1 MASEN
6 VQPAGAATAG
16 AASYGNVERVGFG
29 LLMIGA
35 PILLLGAAF
44 IHPPHSIES
53 GPEYYH
59 AAHDHTTAFY
69 VAHSLFFLAAVL
81 FVPAV
86 VGLARLVHRSHP
98 KAAFWGVVL
107 TLMGFVG
114 YGAMDGMDYMTWVAG
129 NPASGLDSKEMQ
141 QFIDV
146 TINTTAI
153 MAPVMLIF
161 LLLPIGLSVLAVG
174 LHRAGIRPLWLGVLM
189 PVGMVGVAA
198 SLDYPVLLVLSAL
211 FLLASFGLVGV
222 RLLRTPNGT
231 LSEAAPV

>member
-1 MASEN
+1 
-6 VQPAGAATAG
+6 
-16 AASYGNVERVGFG
+16 
-29 LLMIGA
+29 
-35 PILLLGAAF
+35 
-44 IHPPHSIES
+44 
-53 GPEYYH
+53 
-59 AAHDHTTAFY
+59 
-69 VAHSLFFLAAVL
+69 
-81 FVPAV
+81 
-86 VGLARLVHRSHP
+86 
-98 KAAFWGVVL
+98 VL

-129 NPASGLDSKEMQ
+129 NPASGLDPKEMQ

-146 TINTTAI
+146 TLNTTAI

-174 LHRAGIRPLWLGVLM
+174 LHRAGILPLWLGVLM

>member
-1 MASEN
+1 MASDS
-6 VQPAGAATAG
+6 VQPTGA
-16 AASYGNVERVGFG
+16 AASYDNVERVGFG

-35 PILLLGAAF
+35 PILMLGAAF

-69 VAHSLFFLAAVL
+69 VSHTLFILAAVL

-107 TLMGFVG
+107 TLMGFIG

-129 NPASGLDSKEMQ
+129 NPASGLDPKVMQ
-141 QFIDV
+141 QFID
-146 TINTTAI
+146 TALNSPAVMI
-153 MAPVMLIF
+153 PVLLIF
-161 LLLPIGLSVLAVG
+161 SLLPIGLIVLAVG
-174 LHRAGIRPLWLGVLM
+174 LHRAGVLPTWLAVLM
-189 PVGMVGVAA
+189 PVGMAGVAGA
-198 SLDYPVLLVLSAL
+198 LDYRPLLVLSAL
-211 FLLASFGLVGV
+211 FLLASFGTVGV
-222 RLLRTPNGT
+222 RLLRAPNGSR
-231 LSEAAPV
+231 SEAAPV

>member
-1 MASEN
+1 MTSDV
-6 VQPAGAATAG
+6 VQPTGAA
-16 AASYGNVERVGFG
+16 AANYDKVERIGFG

-35 PILLLGAAF
+35 PILILGAAV
-44 IHPPHSIES
+44 IHPPHAIEN
-53 GPEYYH
+53 GTEYYH
-59 AAHDHTTAFY
+59 AAHDHTTRFY
-69 VAHSLFFLAAVL
+69 ISHSLFIFAAVL

-174 LHRAGIRPLWLGVLM
+174 LHRAGILPLWLGVLM
-189 PVGMVGVAA
+189 PIGMVGVAA
-198 SLDYPVLLVLSAL
+198 SLEYPVLLVLSAL
-211 FLLASFGLVGV
+211 FLLASFGTVGV
-222 RLLRTPNGT
+222 RQLRAPNGT